1 VTDYECGF
9 TIGEERAFMDR
20 HDGERLTPP
29 PPDQIIGQIQR
40 GYWDGYMPRNPAWA
54 VIHRTETV

>member
-1 VTDYECGF
+1 VTDYERGF
-9 TIGEERAFMDR
+9 RIGEGRAWIDR
-20 HDGERLTPP
+20 QEGVQRKPPPVALIFNERL
-29 PPDQIIGQIQR
+29 R

>member
-1 VTDYECGF
+1 MTDYERGF
-9 TIGEERAFMDR
+9 AWGEAHAFADR
-20 HDGERLTPP
+20 HDGERKKPP
-29 PPDQIIGQIQR
+29 EEIVGQIQR